1 MVSKTYCPM
10 PWMHLHVAVD
20 GNVQPCC
27 IGKSIG
33 KIQKNSLEEIWNG
46 NTMKSIRLKML
57 NNEQPTECSTCFT
70 REQDLS
76 AESLRMQSIQ
86 GYGKYVNPELE
97 TQHDGTVKDMK
108 LRYVDFRFN
117 NLCNFKCRICNPMY
131 SSNIGSE
138 IVNFHKIDIINV
150 VNKNGSILYEELK
163 KQYDNV
169 TRIYF
174 AGGEPIMQR
183 EHFQVL
189 KDLIDT
195 DRAKNISLMYSTNGS
210 KLKNGLGNMFEYWPH
225 FKEVEVVFSLD
236 GYGKPIEYWRSGTN
250 WLEVEENIRYIKRYD
265 NIEARV
271 HSVVGWP
278 NVFNW
283 IEFIKYAL
291 ESDLIDSLL
300 SVTEI
305 TPINDP
311 YCFALSSAPDFKKK
325 VIVKELNKLK
335 EYIWIYISYT
345 KYTKKIELIKAID
358 ILIKSVYVSDVP
370 LSKKQFMLKN
380 TRLDTWRDEDFFT
393 AFPEHEDMRPYIT

>member
-1 MVSKTYCPM
+1 MDSKTYCPM

-20 GNVQPCC
+20 GSVQPCC

-33 KIQKNSLEEIWNG
+33 KIKKNSLEEIWNG
-46 NTMKSIRLKML
+46 DTMKNIRLKML
-57 NNEQPTECSTCFT
+57 NNEEPSQCSTCFT
-70 REQDLS
+70 REKDLS
-76 AESLRMQSIQ
+76 GESLRMQSIQ
-86 GYGKYVNPELE
+86 GYGKYVDPELE
-97 TQHDGTVKDMK
+97 TQHDGSLKDMK
-108 LRYVDFRFN
+108 LRYIDFRFN
-117 NLCNFKCRICNPMY
+117 NLCNFKCRICNPLY

-189 KDLIDT
+189 KDLIDS

-236 GYGKPIEYWRSGTN
+236 GYGKPIEYWRSGTI
-250 WLEVEENIRYIKRYD
+250 WEEVEENIQHIKQYD

-271 HSVVGWP
+271 HSVIGWP

-291 ESDLIDSLL
+291 EINLIDNLL
-300 SVTEI
+300 SVTEV

-311 YCFALSSAPDFKKK
+311 YCYALSAAPDFKKK
-325 VIVKELNKLK
+325 AIIKELNKLK
-335 EYIWIYISYT
+335 EYIWLYISYT
-345 KYTKKIELIKAID
+345 KYTQKIELIKAVD

-370 LSKKQFMLKN
+370 LSKKQFMIKN
-380 TRLDTWRDEDFFT
+380 TRLDVWRDEDFFN
-393 AFPEHEDMRPYIT
+393 AFPEHQDMRPYIT